1 MCLCKYKDIF
11 GKPREGIHSYRFMDF
26 AIIDIIVT
34 IIGVYYL
41 SQYTKYNFYKV
52 LLFVFILGII
62 IHKLFC
68 VNTKLNSLIFN

>member
-1 MCLCKYKDIF
+1 MCLCKYKDII

-26 AIIDIIVT
+26 AIIDVIVT

-52 LLFVFILGII
+52 LLFVFILMII